1 MDYMATKAKV
11 FNVSNAEFQE
21 YYNKNWDDCQ
31 SMWVSYKRDSY
42 MHLANTTNKEKVT
55 LSQSQKYTKML
66 KFCQKLAAIASQC
79 GMPEFCGELSTV
91 ESIIESWDKNI
102 LFYIQKVRYV

>member
-79 GMPEFCGELSTV
+79 GMPEFCEKLSTV
-91 ESIIESWDKNI
+91 DPLLNCGIKTYHFIFK
-102 LFYIQKVRYV
+102 R